1 MQRGVKTFDLQPGD
15 VVKKRNARK
24 RTRMGDTL
32 TSEWIG
38 QYRVVSVNNDT
49 NTVKLL
55 DLHRN
60 VELKRSVPYDQ
71 LKPYISHVHL
81 STETPGGDQAGGD
94 EANQEELMPSD
105 ANTDPPAH
113 NIDEAMQNNVE
124 EEDIAAGSSTD
135 NETNT
140 SQPPEEED
148 ETVFSQFHDHVPTTS
163 FARYQ

>member
-81 STETPGGDQAGGD
+81 STETPGDQAGGD
-94 EANQEELMPSD
+94 EANQEEPTPSD